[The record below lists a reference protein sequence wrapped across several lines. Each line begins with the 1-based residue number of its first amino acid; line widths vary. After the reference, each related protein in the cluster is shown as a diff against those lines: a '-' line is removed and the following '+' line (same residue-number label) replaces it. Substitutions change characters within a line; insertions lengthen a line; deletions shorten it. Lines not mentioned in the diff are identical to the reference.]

1 MLLLPGTSPDACRAP
16 TGVGGG
22 RGATRAEHIIRRE
35 LSVPDQPVSRYF
47 STLGLS
53 LFLFN
58 SHPQFHGHSPRFTG
72 RYAVWIRTPSEHRSS
87 LKPAT
92 SNPTAH
98 ARGKTANP
106 EHELPPFLVASS
118 IYALEQSKE

>member
-1 MLLLPGTSPDACRAP
+1 MPAMYPQE
-16 TGVGGG
+16 GGG
-22 RGATRAEHIIRRE
+22 GATRVGHIICRE
-35 LSVPDQPVSRYF
+35 LNVPDQPVSRYF

-58 SHPQFHGHSPRFTG
+58 SHPPIPRLSPRFTG
-72 RYAVWIRTPSEHRSS
+72 RCAVRIRRRSKHRSS

-92 SNPTAH
+92 SNPIAH
-98 ARGKTANP
+98 ARGKAANP
-106 EHELPPFLVASS
+106 EHELPPFLTARS

>member
-1 MLLLPGTSPDACRAP
+1 MSRDACRAP
-16 TGVGGG
+16 TGGGG
-22 RGATRAEHIIRRE
+22 AGGGQRDKGGTYHTSGE
-35 LSVPDQPVSRYF
+35 LSVPDQPVSSYF

-72 RYAVWIRTPSEHRSS
+72 RYAVWIRTPPEHRSS

-92 SNPTAH
+92 SNPIAH

-106 EHELPPFLVASS
+106 EHELPVFLVASL